1 MNAPLDSLLE
11 QMRVLENK
19 ILQELKRNEQEF
31 FYEVRQGKVR
41 FTEEA
46 RARHKLLVK
55 RFVHYIRDS
64 RFFIIAT
71 TPVIWSCI
79 LPVIFMDL
87 VMSVY
92 QAICFPIYGIPK
104 VKRGDYIILDR
115 RRLAYLNWAEKMNCE
130 YCAYTNGVLACA
142 SEIAARTEQYWCP
155 IKHALRMKSMH
166 SRYRFFFDYGDAEHY
181 RQQIE
186 IVRRSFEDI
195 KTETADPVQES
206 PRNSADV

>member
-1 MNAPLDSLLE
+1 MNEKLDSLLE
-11 QMRVLENK
+11 RMRVLEK
-19 ILQELKRNEQEF
+19 DIVRELQRKEAEF

-55 RFVHYIRDS
+55 RFAAYVRDS
-64 RFFIIAT
+64 RFMILLT

-79 LPVIFMDL
+79 IPIALMDL
-87 VMSVY
+87 FMTVY

-104 VKRGDYIILDR
+104 VKRSDYIKLDR
-115 RRLAYLNWAEKMNCE
+115 RHLSYLNWAEKFNCE
-130 YCAYTNGVLACA
+130 YCGYANGVIACA
-142 SEIAARTEQYWCP
+142 TEIAARTEQYWCP

-166 SRYRFFFDYGDAEHY
+166 SRYRHFFDYGDAEHY

-186 IVRRSFEDI
+186 TVRRSFEDI
-195 KTETADPVQES
+195 EQES
-206 PRNSADV
+206 AQETSAPASTPSA